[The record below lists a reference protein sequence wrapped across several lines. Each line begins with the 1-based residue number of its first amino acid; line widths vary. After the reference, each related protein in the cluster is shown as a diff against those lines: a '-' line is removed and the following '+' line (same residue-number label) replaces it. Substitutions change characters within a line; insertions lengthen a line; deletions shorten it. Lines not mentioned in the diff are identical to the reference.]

1 MPMHQTDTL
10 FHKKKVAMAYMH
22 GGEAD
27 NHVVNTTPKE
37 TLVRITK
44 AEDGGLGAKGVWEP
58 ARTGFTPANESKFMK
73 LYLGGGTTTVE

>member
-1 MPMHQTDTL
+1 
-10 FHKKKVAMAYMH
+10 
-22 GGEAD
+22 
-27 NHVVNTTPKE
+27 VVNTVPKE

-73 LYLGGGTTTVE
+73 LYLGGGTTTIE